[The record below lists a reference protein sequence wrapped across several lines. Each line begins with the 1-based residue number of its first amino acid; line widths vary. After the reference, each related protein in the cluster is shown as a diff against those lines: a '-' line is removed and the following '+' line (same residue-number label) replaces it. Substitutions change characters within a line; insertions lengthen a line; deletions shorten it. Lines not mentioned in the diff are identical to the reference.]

1 MFRKAYFVCIFIC
14 TSCYTVFAQKVD
26 TLYAQKAF
34 LKTHIFKDSV
44 QLSRKKVV
52 ALFHDT
58 YLPKKK
64 YKWANIL
71 KPVGPLVTL
80 GGVGLTYVAFRGKN
94 FITTVEGNRVTYKSV
109 SLPQLSIGVGLV
121 VLGYSIIESS
131 KLLAFSSV
139 NVYNKMLKEGRKTS
153 YINNI
158 QFGITDSKSIGFS
171 ISLK

>member
-1 MFRKAYFVCIFIC
+1 MFRKAYLVCMFIC
-14 TSCYTVFAQKVD
+14 VSCYTVFAQKVD
-26 TLYAQKAF
+26 TLHTQKAF

-64 YKWANIL
+64 YRWANIL

-80 GGVGLTYVAFRGKN
+80 GGVGLTYVAFRGTN

-158 QFGITDSKSIGFS
+158 QFGITDNKSIGLS